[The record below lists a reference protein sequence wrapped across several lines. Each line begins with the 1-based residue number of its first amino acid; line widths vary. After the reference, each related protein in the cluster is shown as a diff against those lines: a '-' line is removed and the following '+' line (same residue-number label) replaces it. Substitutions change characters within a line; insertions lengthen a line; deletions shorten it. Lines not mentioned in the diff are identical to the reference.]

1 MLHPLLGVFMR
12 IGTFDLPSN
21 PTEAGRT
28 GIVIYISHFT
38 STEVAEQRM
47 LSDLPGITSWTLN
60 SKWQV

>member
-38 STEVAEQRM
+38 STEVAEQRLAKKLM
-47 LSDLPGITSWTLN
+47 EIELWN
-60 SKWQV
+60 